1 MEKEA
6 PVPATLEEAL
16 GLVRTLGEAAE
27 RWRAEATELRQ
38 ANAALT
44 QRVQE
49 LEARLK
55 QNSTNS
61 SRPPSSDLPG
71 TPAPPPRHRSGRQ
84 RGAQPGHPAH
94 QRALVP
100 PEQVDQVVAHW
111 PARCRH
117 CQAPLDAAP
126 ELLVGEPVRHQVTE
140 LPPVRAEA
148 TEHQLHRVR
157 CPDCGGATRASLPP
171 EVPWGAFGPRL
182 QAAVA
187 VLSGRYRLSR
197 REVAGVCGDLLGA
210 PLAVGS
216 VDGLCRATA
225 AALAEPVAELAAA
238 VREAPVAHADET
250 GWKQA
255 GQRQWLWV
263 VTTSLLT
270 VFTLAASRGRGVIQ
284 ELLGEDFGG
293 RLVTDRYSA
302 YGWLPLEQRQVC
314 WAHLRRDFV
323 ALLNGG
329 PSSAALGLALL
340 DLTDQIFDAWQQAR
354 AEPANPA
361 ARQRLSETIAP
372 LQVEMRALLEA
383 GQQQRAAKP
392 AGLSRSLLQ
401 VWPALWTFV
410 QVPGVEPT
418 NNAAER
424 ALRPAVLWRKGSF
437 GTQSDD
443 GNRFVARLLS
453 VAATCR
459 QQQRPL
465 LAYLTAVCTAAQ
477 LGQPSPSLLPAPAV
491 ALHPAA

>member
-1 MEKEA
+1 MGEM
-6 PVPATLEEAL
+6 PSPATWDEAL
-16 GLVRTLGEAAE
+16 GLLRGLWEEVE
-27 RWRAEATELRQ
+27 RWRAEAAELQ
-38 ANAALT
+38 EANARLT
-44 QRVQE
+44 ERVAD
-49 LEARLK
+49 LEARLQ

-61 SRPPSSDLPG
+61 SRPPSSDPPG
-71 TPAPPPRHRSGRQ
+71 TPAPSPRPPSGRR

-100 PEQVDQVVAHW
+100 PEQVDRVVAHW

-117 CQAPLDAAP
+117 CQAPLSAVPGWA
-126 ELLVGEPVRHQVTE
+126 VGEPVRHQVTE
-140 LPPVRAEA
+140 LPPVRAEV

-157 CPDCGGATRASLPP
+157 CPDCGGETRASLPP
-171 EVPWGAFGPRL
+171 AVPAGAFGPRL

-187 VLSGRYRLSR
+187 LLSGRYRLSR

-216 VDGLCRATA
+216 VDGLCQATA
-225 AALAEPVAELAAA
+225 AALAEPVAELEAA
-238 VREAPVAHADET
+238 VRAAPVAHADET
-250 GWKQA
+250 SWRQA

-270 VFTLAASRGRGVIQ
+270 VFTVAASRSRGVIQ
-284 ELLGEDFGG
+284 GLLGEDFGG

-314 WAHLRRDFV
+314 WAHLRRDFA
-323 ALLNGG
+323 ALLTGG
-329 PSSAALGLALL
+329 PSAAELGLALL
-340 DLTDQIFDAWQQAR
+340 DLTDQIFAAWHHAR
-354 AEPANPA
+354 AEPAHPA
-361 ARQRLSETIAP
+361 ARQRLSATLAP
-372 LQVEMRALLEA
+372 LQAELRALLEA

-401 VWPALWTFV
+401 VWPALWTFI

-437 GTQSDD
+437 GTQSDR
-443 GNRFVARLLS
+443 GNQFVARLLS

-477 LGQPSPSLLPAPAV
+477 FGQPSPSLLPAPAL
-491 ALHPAA
+491 ALPQAA